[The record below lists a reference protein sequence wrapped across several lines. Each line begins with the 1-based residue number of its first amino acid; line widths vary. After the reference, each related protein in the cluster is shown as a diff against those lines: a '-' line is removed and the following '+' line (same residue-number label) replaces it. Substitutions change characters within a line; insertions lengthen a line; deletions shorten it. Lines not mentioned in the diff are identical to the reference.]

1 MQIHFLCY
9 DFTPLNSHAY
19 IRFSPN
25 FISFL
30 SSSGTNQIVSRPGE
44 CIPFLNQNRNSNEC
58 SNETTKMI
66 LKPCKRYLKK
76 ISSGAMSVQKYNC
89 TKA

>member
-1 MQIHFLCY
+1 MLILDSAQ
-9 DFTPLNSHAY
+9 
-19 IRFSPN
+19 N

-30 SSSGTNQIVSRPGE
+30 SSVELIKLYRGLGNAFRFSTKT
-44 CIPFLNQNRNSNEC
+44 NSNEC